1 MNEEQ
6 LTNTGARSLG
16 DYSRGPDRP
25 VGCSR
30 SHSEVGAAGAWP
42 ELPDPKPRLGAALPA
57 VPAVPLTHLLLQVV
71 KLYPLRLPG
80 RPVLLF
86 PLQIPIEYV

>member
-6 LTNTGARSLG
+6 FTNTGARPLG
-16 DYSRGPDRP
+16 DYSRGPDRQ
-25 VGCSR
+25 VGCSS
-30 SHSEVGAAGAWP
+30 SHSEVGAAGAWL
-42 ELPDPKPRLGAALPA
+42 ELPDPKPRLGAAL
-57 VPAVPLTHLLLQVV
+57 PAVPLTHLLLQVV